1 MAIEY
6 LGLSAING
14 PMVVLEGVSGAA
26 YDEIV
31 EMTVDGKK
39 RKLGRII
46 EVYED
51 KAVIQVFEGTEG
63 MGLRNVHTRL
73 TGHPMELGVSTE
85 MLGRTMNGIGV
96 PIDGL
101 GEILPEKMLDV
112 NGKPLN
118 PVTREYPRNY
128 SRSFPATDFPTT
140 SWRHRLCS
148 RRPLGMILTSS
159 SPLSLQPWV

>member
-14 PMVVLEGVSGAA
+14 PMVVLEGISGAA

-51 KAVIQVFEGTEG
+51 KAVIQVFEGTVIKRQNGGARETFTV
-63 MGLRNVHTRL
+63 RKN
-73 TGHPMELGVSTE
+73 S
-85 MLGRTMNGIGV
+85 NGIGV
-96 PIDGL
+96 
-101 GEILPEKMLDV
+101 EKTWPVHSPFVDNIEV
-112 NGKPLN
+112 VRRGKVRRAKLYYLR
-118 PVTREYPRNY
+118 TRVGKAAKVKE
-128 SRSFPATDFPTT
+128 
-140 SWRHRLCS
+140 L
-148 RRPLGMILTSS
+148 
-159 SPLSLQPWV
+159 VK